1 MADTKNAAKGK
12 TKGKD
17 KGKPSQAEPE
27 VRDHLTIHGYNVL
40 YDLKYPYRE
49 QFCNVMYDMII
60 EEYD

>member
-27 VRDHLTIHGYNVL
+27 VRGHLTIHGYNVL
-40 YDLKYPYRE
+40 YDLDIQLNTLTE
-49 QFCNVMYDMII
+49 NNFVMSCVI
-60 EEYD
+60 